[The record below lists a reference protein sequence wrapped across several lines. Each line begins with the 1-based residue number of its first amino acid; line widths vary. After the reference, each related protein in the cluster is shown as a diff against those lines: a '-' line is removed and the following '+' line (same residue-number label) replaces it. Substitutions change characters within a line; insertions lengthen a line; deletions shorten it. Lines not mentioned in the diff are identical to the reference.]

1 MKAEAHNIE
10 FIQKWRGG
18 SSLVRGG
25 VVIGDCGA
33 HRLALPRQAQDKVRP
48 RNVQNREVA

>member
-10 FIQKWRGG
+10 FTQKWRGG

-25 VVIGDCGA
+25 VVFGDCGA
-33 HRLALPRQAQDKVRP
+33 HRLALPRQAQDMVRP
-48 RNVQNREVA
+48 RNAQSREVA

>member
-10 FIQKWRGG
+10 FTQKWRGG

-33 HRLALPRQAQDKVRP
+33 HRLTPPRQAQDEVLLRHA
-48 RNVQNREVA
+48 QNREVA

>member
-10 FIQKWRGG
+10 FTQKWRGG

-33 HRLALPRQAQDKVRP
+33 HRLALPRQAQDKMLLHHM
-48 RNVQNREVA
+48 QKKGVA